1 MTIKNTKF
9 AFMALTLTSFTPLIV
24 SQNTPSE
31 NIVLADCGIGLGPD
45 GGSTSREVLYYS
57 GDVWTGEGDNT
68 NNPNMR
74 LDIPW
79 SGQYPWTQDG
89 ALKFTM
95 PNGDEYVVL
104 IAAGL
109 EDPNEAG
116 AAHHSYDPRFD
127 LTCYSYHYDKVFKL
141 DDGTWCSSAY
151 VCNHRKGPF
160 SDVTETAKPET
171 PKAETPEPETPK
183 PNPQQLEVHGSV
195 NKDTVEIYDIPASHI
210 MNTARD
216 AFLPDAYKCDT
227 SKRKISGKCTISW
240 ECDGDPKTKALEEM
254 ATVFD
259 NLATRDEFS
268 SMREVTSEICRYH
281 DTRPGREGQCRGYE
295 TKVDRYY
302 KMPGT
307 IELTMRNV
315 ARPET
320 GENSS
325 VHGKL
330 KYTIECE
337 ESKMDCF
344 FCNTA
349 GIILSA
355 QFPMVGAPVLI
366 GCLKC

>member
-1 MTIKNTKF
+1 MIIKNNKF
-9 AFMALTLTSFTPLIV
+9 AFVALALTSFTPIVV

-31 NIVLADCGIGLGPD
+31 NIVLADCGIGLGAD
-45 GGSTSREVLYYS
+45 GGSTSREVA
-57 GDVWTGEGDNT
+57 
-68 NNPNMR
+68 MR
-74 LDIPW
+74 MEIPW

-89 ALKFTM
+89 GLQFTM
-95 PNGDEYVVL
+95 PNGDEFAVL

-109 EDPNEAG
+109 EDPNAAG

-127 LTCYSYHYDKVFKL
+127 LICYSYHYDKVFQL
-141 DDGTWCSSAY
+141 EDGTWCSSAY

-160 SDVTETAKPET
+160 NDVPEPPKPE
-171 PKAETPEPETPK
+171 PLTPEPPTSEPPK
-183 PNPQQLEVHGSV
+183 PIPQKLEIYGSV

-216 AFLPDAYKCDT
+216 AFLEDAYKCDT
-227 SKRKISGKCTISW
+227 TKRKINGKCTISW

-259 NLATRDEFS
+259 ELATRDEFS
-268 SMREVTSEICRYH
+268 TMREVSWDICRYPE
-281 DTRPGREGQCRGYE
+281 TRPGREGQCRGYE

-337 ESKMDCF
+337 ESTMDCF

-349 GIILSA
+349 GIIIIEWRTLLDVPLL
-355 QFPMVGAPVLI
+355 QQNQVDIRFD
-366 GCLKC
+366 